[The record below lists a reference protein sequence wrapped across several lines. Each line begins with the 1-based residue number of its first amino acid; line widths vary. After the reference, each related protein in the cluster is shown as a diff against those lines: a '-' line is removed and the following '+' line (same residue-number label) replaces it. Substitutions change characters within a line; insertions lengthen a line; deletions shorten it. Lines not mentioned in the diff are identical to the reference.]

1 MLVNLNTTE
10 NPRQEV
16 YFEKRKISNYSKAE
30 YAYLGNS
37 GKAKKSVKSAEMSE
51 MFPFV

>member
-1 MLVNLNTTE
+1 M
-10 NPRQEV
+10 
-16 YFEKRKISNYSKAE
+16 SNYSKAE
-30 YAYLGNS
+30 YTYLGNS